1 MTQRSEPRSRRER
14 PAKPALTRAGI
25 IATAVRLVR
34 TEGLDRIT
42 MRRLA
47 QELDTGPASLY
58 VYLRNTTELHAA
70 VFDEL
75 LGTVDLAP
83 VCADGDWRERLIRVL
98 TSYTHLMFE
107 YPGLAQAALV
117 ARPSGPNYLALAEGL
132 LALMS
137 EGGVASKQAAWG
149 LDLLLLFATAT
160 AAEHTTR
167 DRDVDA
173 PGEEAAQVATVL
185 NAAPDTYP
193 YIAAL
198 GADLI
203 SGPGETRLAWGFQV
217 LIDGTIHIRTPDSPP
232 HSPARSSKNPI
243 ATMGSDR
250 GGE

>member
-1 MTQRSEPRSRRER
+1 MTQRSEMPRSRRER
-14 PAKPALTRAGI
+14 PAKPALTRGGI
-25 IATAVRLVR
+25 IATAVRLLR

-58 VYLRNTTELHAA
+58 VYLRNTAELHAA

-83 VCADGDWRERLIRVL
+83 VHADGDWRERLIGVL
-98 TSYTHLMFE
+98 TSYTNLMFE

-117 ARPSGPNYLALAEGL
+117 ARPSGPNYLAFAEGL

-137 EGGVASKQAAWG
+137 EGGVPPKQAAWG
-149 LDLLLLFATAT
+149 LDLLLLFATAI

-173 PGEEAAQVATVL
+173 PGDEAALVATVL
-185 NAAPDTYP
+185 SAAPDTYP
-193 YIAAL
+193 HIAAL
-198 GADLI
+198 GPDLL
-203 SGPGETRLAWGFQV
+203 SGPGEARLAWGFQV
-217 LIDGTIHIRTPDSPP
+217 LIDGTIHIRTPDSTLR
-232 HSPARSSKNPI
+232 SPADSGKKPTGTTSSDQ
-243 ATMGSDR
+243 GR
-250 GGE
+250 

>member
-1 MTQRSEPRSRRER
+1 MTPRSEMPRSRRER

-25 IATAVRLVR
+25 IATAVRLLR
-34 TEGLDRIT
+34 GEGLDRIT

-58 VYLRNTTELHAA
+58 VYLRNTAELHAA

-83 VCADGDWRERLIRVL
+83 VRADGNWRERLIRVL
-98 TSYTHLMFE
+98 TSYTNLMFE

-117 ARPSGPNYLALAEGL
+117 ARPNGPNYLALAEGL

-137 EGGVASKQAAWG
+137 EGGVPPKQAAWG

-167 DRDVDA
+167 DRDSNA
-173 PGEEAAQVATVL
+173 PGDEAAQAATVL

-193 YIAAL
+193 HIAAL
-198 GADLI
+198 GPDLL
-203 SGPGETRLAWGFQV
+203 SGPGETRLAWGFHV
-217 LIDGTIHIRTPDSPP
+217 LIDGTIHTRTPAPTPHPP
-232 HSPARSSKNPI
+232 TRSNK
-243 ATMGSDR
+243 R
-250 GGE
+250 